1 MSSTTAQTTPS
12 RADRPRPVPSRSR
25 WPARLDLLQSLSGL
39 ALGLFM
45 WGHMLFVSS
54 ILVSRDAMWAISRF
68 FEGYF
73 FLGHSVPWLVSVIV
87 AVVFTLFACHAAL
100 ALRKFPASY
109 TAHRTFRD
117 HLHAMRHEDT
127 TLWYWQVLTG
137 FALFFLAS
145 LHLGTML
152 LRPDRIGPFES
163 ADRVWSDSM
172 WPIYLVMLFAVEIHG
187 GVGLYRLALKWGFL
201 EGAHPAT
208 TRRRLRLAKW
218 TLTAF
223 FLVLGLAS
231 LAAYMRIGMQ
241 HAPHY
246 GENYVPAWLTGVAR

>member
-1 MSSTTAQTTPS
+1 MSSSTTLTAAAPPGPTNPTL
-12 RADRPRPVPSRSR
+12 RRPH
-25 WPARLDLLQSLSGL
+25 WPARLDLLQSASGL
-39 ALGLFM
+39 VLGLFM

-54 ILVSRDAMWAISRF
+54 ILISQDAMWTISRF

-73 FLGHSVPWLVSVIV
+73 VLGHSVPWLVSVIV
-87 AVVFTLFACHAAL
+87 GCIFMLFATHAAL

-109 TAHRTFRD
+109 AAHRSFRD
-117 HLHAMRHEDT
+117 HMQAMRHEDT
-127 TLWYWQVLTG
+127 TLWYWQVVTG
-137 FALFFLAS
+137 FMLFFLAS

-152 LRPDRIGPFES
+152 LRPDRIGPYES
-163 ADRVWSDSM
+163 ADRVWSDCM
-172 WPIYLVMLFAVEIHG
+172 WPLYLLMLFAVEIHG
-187 GVGLYRLALKWGFL
+187 GVGLYRLALKWGWL
-201 EGAHPAT
+201 AGANPAR

-231 LAAYMRIGMQ
+231 LAAYMRIGIQ

-246 GENYVPAWLTGVAR
+246 GEHYVPASLGGGAR